1 MYEDLINNS
10 THMTDENSPQ
20 DISIQIVDSAEHTSI
35 EDENDLLT
43 YIETKKHKPK
53 AISLTTPNKSP
64 NRMETDKNAF
74 QPTNAVFKSL
84 SDHRSLHIDS
94 QDDLGGDFFKCD
106 SPLSMSP
113 VSDHGNNVSLF
124 EQLSYHDVEKTLS
137 QYKYSPNKYLDEFD
151 ILITYLKGQKHLY
164 IQSKQVTQAKLTCLI
179 IPSLIISALI
189 TIFAP
194 LMCERQWSGITI
206 SIANASLTLIIS
218 IASYY
223 KLESSTEMFLY
234 MANQYDK
241 MESSMELA
249 SNQLLFL
256 DSELEQQNFIIE
268 KIRYIELKTSD
279 LKESNCI
286 LIPPIVRQMFPIISN
301 VNIFSLIKKI
311 KQNKK
316 NQIIIYTDVK
326 NEIRKIQHH
335 WKQKN
340 TYKNSENPTFVQQ
353 QNRVNALIR
362 KKDIIKEEIIHGFNA
377 YASIDKLIFYEIKE
391 SERPSTFWNLLF
403 FGMKTKK
410 NPNLHKLF
418 MTMDE

>member
-410 NPNLHKLF
+410 NPNFNKLF

>member
-377 YASIDKLIFYEIKE
+377 YASIDRLIFYEIKE

-410 NPNLHKLF
+410 NPNFNKLF

>member
-1 MYEDLINNS
+1 MINNS
-10 THMTDENSPQ
+10 THMTEESSPK
-20 DISIQIVDSAEHTSI
+20 DVAIQIVDSAEHTSV

-43 YIETKKHKPK
+43 YIEHKNKTHKPK
-53 AISLTTPNKSP
+53 PTSVSVKSP
-64 NRMETDKNAF
+64 SRSDLDKNTFNPSA
-74 QPTNAVFKSL
+74 NVFKSL
-84 SDHRSLHIDS
+84 SDHKSLHIDS
-94 QDDLGGDFFKCD
+94 QDDLGGDLFKCD

-113 VSDHGNNVSLF
+113 VSDHGNTVSRF
-124 EQLSYHDVEKTLS
+124 EQLSYPEVEKTLA

-164 IQSKQVTQAKLTCLI
+164 IQSKQITQAKLTCLI

-194 LMCERQWSGITI
+194 LMCERAWSGITI

-256 DSELEQQNFIIE
+256 DSETEQQQFIIE

-311 KQNKK
+311 KQKKK
-316 NQIIIYTDVK
+316 NQIIIYTDIK

-391 SERPSTFWNLLF
+391 SEKPSTFWNLLC
-403 FGMKTKK
+403 FGIKSKK
-410 NPNLHKLF
+410 NPNFNKLY
-418 MTMDE
+418 MNMDE